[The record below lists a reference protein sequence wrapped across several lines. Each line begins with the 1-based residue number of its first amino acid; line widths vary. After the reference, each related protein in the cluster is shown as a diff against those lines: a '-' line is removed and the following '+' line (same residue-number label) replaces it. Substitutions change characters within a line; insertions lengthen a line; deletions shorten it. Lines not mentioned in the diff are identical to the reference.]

1 MPGLDQKAYLLY
13 VVGVSLLR
21 PFARRAL
28 ITLRPPGL
36 DMRSLKPWLRTLF
49 KLEGWNVRFTSTVLI
64 FEFTSIVLSFS
75 QIYFILE
82 IEIC

>member
-49 KLEGWNVRFTSTVLI
+49 KLEG
-64 FEFTSIVLSFS
+64 
-75 QIYFILE
+75 
-82 IEIC
+82 